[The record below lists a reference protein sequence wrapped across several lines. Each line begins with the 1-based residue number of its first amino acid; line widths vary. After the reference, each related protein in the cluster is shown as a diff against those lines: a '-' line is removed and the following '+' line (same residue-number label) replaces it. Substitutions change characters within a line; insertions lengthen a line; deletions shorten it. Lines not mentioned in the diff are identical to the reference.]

1 MADTTTTVTDAA
13 GRVLSVIEM
22 DPADQLDL
30 FEACG
35 AMASNP
41 AWVGMALLASS
52 VRSIDGVPVP
62 QPANKLQV
70 RALAKQ
76 LGKHGIAAVASVL
89 NAPDTTAE
97 VVDTAK
103 N

>member
-1 MADTTTTVTDAA
+1 MDDLTTVTTDD
-13 GRVLSVIEM
+13 GRVLGVIEM

-35 AMASNP
+35 DLSTNQQ
-41 AWVGMALLASS
+41 WVGMALLACS
-52 VRSIDGVPVP
+52 VRSINGVPVP

-76 LGKHGIAAVASVL
+76 LGKKGIAAVAKFL
-89 NAPDTTAE
+89 GEKQADAPE
-97 VVDTAK
+97 VVAAAK